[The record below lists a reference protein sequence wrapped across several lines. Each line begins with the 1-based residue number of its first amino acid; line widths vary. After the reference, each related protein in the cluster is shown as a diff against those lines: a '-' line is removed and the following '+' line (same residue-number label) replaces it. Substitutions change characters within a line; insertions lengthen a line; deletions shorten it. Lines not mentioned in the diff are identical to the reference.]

1 MDIPKFC
8 LGIWQ
13 SASKDRELE
22 GKVVDCLKQN
32 FVAKKPLTQSCSDH
46 LTVIMEQQA
55 LHYQLD
61 PVLVNLCDKE
71 IQIHCGPEE
80 PENTRQ
86 GQVEECLKRKFD
98 TLTSVECRRHV
109 ALLITA
115 VQIDIQADP
124 MLHRACAIDLVT
136 FCKDVPPGD
145 GRRLKCLLRFKEQ
158 GQAKFDPKCFEML
171 NTRTQLFAKAS
182 KVVQLESVND
192 LVEQLSI
199 SPAKNF
205 FLAMGLSF
213 IGLILLLGVFCGRI
227 SKRHQVMKNR

>member
-1 MDIPKFC
+1 MLHGYTEILSRGIYNRYSFTHIVSDDYFIC
-8 LGIWQ
+8 LKIWQ

-71 IQIHCGPEE
+71 VYFYIVSNENLVSPLLFQIQIHCGPEE

-145 GRRLKCLLRFKEQ
+145 GRSTFSVFIIIFRK
-158 GQAKFDPKCFEML
+158 PFEYSYSY
-171 NTRTQLFAKAS
+171 Q
-182 KVVQLESVND
+182 D
-192 LVEQLSI
+192 
-199 SPAKNF
+199 
-205 FLAMGLSF
+205 
-213 IGLILLLGVFCGRI
+213 
-227 SKRHQVMKNR
+227 